1 VNWHLAGCRQGRR
14 LADDDFAAVAADL
27 VRRGVTRPERIAA
40 EGGSN
45 GGTLIANML
54 TRYPERFGALFCT
67 IPVIDLRRLKPLK
80 TAWIDELGD
89 PDNAEDW
96 AYLGSMSA
104 YHAAVPGKRYPP
116 ILLATNRRDDRV
128 LPGHARKMAAKLQ
141 AMGYEAWY
149 YEPEAGGHGY
159 GKDHKETAAFMA
171 IGVAFMKEK
180 IGWI

>member
-1 VNWHLAGCRQGRR
+1 VNWHLAGCRKGRR
-14 LADDDFAAVAADL
+14 LAHDDFAAVAADL

-45 GGTLIANML
+45 GGTLIAK
-54 TRYPERFGALFCT
+54 
-67 IPVIDLRRLKPLK
+67 PVIDLRRLKPLK

-89 PDNAEDW
+89 PDNPEDR
-96 AYLGSMSA
+96 AYLGPMSA

-149 YEPEAGGHGY
+149 YEPGAGGHGY
-159 GKDHKETAAFMA
+159 GKDHTQTATFMT

-180 IGWI
+180 IGWV